1 MRPVFVSPDSHSD
14 RTGTQAMTPP
24 PIRPWPDCPV
34 CRGDEQASACGGYDN
49 WGHWNTFPDG
59 IPCPTCLAH
68 WRGVDEA
75 VRDLKRLR
83 QAFRYLADRRNWV
96 VDDASG
102 FSILKR
108 ASPQA
113 GTKVGIVWVSAH
125 VSPWSFADEVCP
137 EPTTQKESR

>member
-1 MRPVFVSPDSHSD
+1 MRPVFVSPYSHSD

-24 PIRPWPDCPV
+24 IRPWKDCPV
-34 CRGDEQASACGGYDN
+34 CKGKGETGEMDIEKSPIGGRIVKE
-49 WGHWNTFPDG
+49 FS
-59 IPCPTCLAH
+59 PCPTCLAH

-113 GTKVGIVWVSAH
+113 GTQVGIVWVSAH

-137 EPTTQKESR
+137 EPTPPKETR